1 MLLHSPHLRVALAA
15 LLAAL
20 ALAGCSRGS
29 EDDGGARRDAAPGAT
44 SATSAPTPA
53 GAPASG
59 TSDSGASTSAGAA
72 EQPLVIPKRISG
84 ELARVTL
91 LPQQVAA
98 TSEATARSGSY
109 VLIAQCRGAGVRVSL
124 RLRVNGRDYPGVTE
138 FGCGVPTQSTFG
150 DLEAGDKVEVTAEP
164 SSPDVRGYVIVVP
177 ESQAIY

>member
-1 MLLHSPHLRVALAA
+1 M
-15 LLAAL
+15 
-20 ALAGCSRGS
+20 
-29 EDDGGARRDAAPGAT
+29 
-44 SATSAPTPA
+44 
-53 GAPASG
+53 
-59 TSDSGASTSAGAA
+59 
-72 EQPLVIPKRISG
+72 IPKRTSG

-109 VLIAQCRGAGVRVSL
+109 VLVAQCRGAGVKVSL

-177 ESQAIY
+177 ESRSIY